1 MPIFITYE
9 ILRREKPF
17 IIELLS
23 VLKIN
28 FNDCIFIHQQTLV
41 NILSFIKPSI
51 IIFKSADFGRIAW
64 YKKAKKAGH
73 ICYCYESEGLFV
85 HPQDYANVRV
95 CCENLDLLENYFL
108 CGKYQE
114 SLLKIK
120 YPKHINKF
128 KVVGSPSIDFLKK
141 NRIFYK
147 SNTQKKY
154 KIGILTG
161 FGAYNQRGSRSYIDI
176 CKSIDGDQLSKKR
189 TNELNELYLVSK
201 RGFIE
206 FQKIT
211 KLVCRNFIQ
220 TDILIRVHPSES
232 LEPWLKLAN
241 NFPNLKIDSSDSIFA
256 FLKKCSK
263 VVSFKST
270 VALESLA
277 VNKPI
282 ISYSPEFID
291 PKNIFYPKNEP
302 ENLSLKV
309 NSEKKL
315 LNYLDPKNKLELELL
330 NRKEVFNCAENICFG
345 FSNPSYASSKI
356 ICDLI
361 QKNIN
366 SQKNK
371 KYKKISN
378 AYKVYLYTLS
388 MVSHFLIIIKKP
400 FNYIYY
406 GKSKYGKRLELIKL
420 NNEIENCS
428 LKSNFVTFFSRII
441 IF

>member
-1 MPIFITYE
+1 MQ
-9 ILRREKPF
+9 ILEEFLGIKKQKSWSY
-17 IIELLS
+17 LL
-23 VLKIN
+23 L
-28 FNDCIFIHQQTLV
+28 
-41 NILSFIKPSI
+41 
-51 IIFKSADFGRIAW
+51 
-64 YKKAKKAGH
+64 
-73 ICYCYESEGLFV
+73 YESEGLFV
-85 HPQDYANVRV
+85 HPKDYANVRV
-95 CCENLDLLENYFL
+95 CRENLDLLENYFL

-114 SLLKIK
+114 SLLKTK
-120 YPKHINKF
+120 YPKHINKL

-141 NRIFYK
+141 NRIFYQRDI
-147 SNTQKKY
+147 QKKY
-154 KIGILTG
+154 TIGILTG

-176 CKSIDGDQLSKKR
+176 CKSIDGDQLSEKR

-206 FQKIT
+206 FQKIK
-211 KLVCRNFIQ
+211 KLICRNFIQ

-232 LEPWLKLAN
+232 LEPWIKLAN

-282 ISYSPEFID
+282 ISYSPEYID

-315 LNYLDPKNKLELELL
+315 LNYLHPKNELESELL
-330 NRKEVFNCAENICFG
+330 KRNDVFKYAESICFG
-345 FSNPSYASSKI
+345 FSNPSYSSSKI

-361 QKNIN
+361 KKNRN

-378 AYKVYLYTLS
+378 SYKTYLYILS
-388 MVSHFLIIIKKP
+388 IISHFLIIIKKP
-400 FNYIYY
+400 SNYIYY
-406 GKSKYGKRLELIKL
+406 GKSKYGKRIELIKL

-428 LKSNFVTFFSRII
+428 FKNNFVTFFSRII